1 MQIYSQKVVTLNIVN
16 RASVTRAVAIR
27 PNVLEQK
34 SQLLKTEKVD
44 GRLPILMEQS
54 ILDINAGKQ
63 LF

>member
-1 MQIYSQKVVTLNIVN
+1 MQIYSQKIVTLNIVN
-16 RASVTRAVAIR
+16 RASVTRAVVIG
-27 PNVLEQK
+27 PNVLDQK

-54 ILDINAGKQ
+54 ILDTNAGKQ

>member
-1 MQIYSQKVVTLNIVN
+1 VQIYSQKVVTLNIVN